1 MIPRLITALAAAMFA
16 ASAITGVAFAA
27 EPIKVGASLPLTG
40 GFSVTGDKHKVG
52 YELCVGM
59 INDNGG
65 VLGRKLELIVSDN
78 RSDTETAIS
87 QYERMINVDK
97 VDVIFGTFSSKLTFP
112 VSAITERYGMV
123 NPIPSG
129 GALRIYSIGHKNL
142 FYFQQNAAEYIGES
156 VERTLKDLVGS
167 AKMPKTVAIVR
178 ADDFFANGI
187 AAGLLGEEVKLPG
200 SGKVVAN
207 LAPGNFADLG
217 MKVVLNEKWPEEGF
231 SDWVTL
237 ANSIKRSNAEFL
249 VALTASAE
257 EAVQLTRAL
266 QTLKYQPKAI
276 FMSQGTQHEYLDSV
290 GKAAEGIMIHSSWH
304 PAANWQGLLSGKS
317 FGNNDFIAA
326 FKAKY
331 GAEPDEDGAIPF
343 ALCQGMEQAIRGAG
357 STDNKKLA
365 DWLHARTAADPVKTI
380 LGSFHW
386 DARGLPVDRPHLMT
400 QWQGGKLR
408 FIYPTDE
415 FEGTSPI
422 VYPKPQ
428 W

>member
-1 MIPRLITALAAAMFA
+1 MKFRMIPALAAALFA
-16 ASAITGVAFAA
+16 GSTLSGTSFAA
-27 EPIKVGASLPLTG
+27 EAIKIGASLPLTG
-40 GFSVTGDKHKVG
+40 GFSVVGDKHKVG

-59 INDNGG
+59 INDRGG
-65 VLGRKLELIVSDN
+65 VLGRQIELIVSDN
-78 RSDTETAIS
+78 RSDTATAIS

-97 VDVIFGTFSSKLTFP
+97 VELIFGTFSSKLTFP
-112 VSAITERYGMV
+112 VSAITEKYGMV

-142 FYFQQNAAEYIGES
+142 FYFQQNAAEYIGKTL
-156 VERTLKDLVGS
+156 ERTLNDLAASKGL
-167 AKMPKTVAIVR
+167 PKTVAMVR
-178 ADDFFANGI
+178 ADDFFANAI
-187 AAGLLGEEVKLPG
+187 AAGLLGSKVKLPG
-200 SGKVVAN
+200 SGKIVGD
-207 LAPGNFADLG
+207 LAPGALADMG

-231 SDWVTL
+231 SDWITL
-237 ANSIKRSNAEFL
+237 ANTIKRSKAEML

-276 FMSQGTQHEYLDSV
+276 FMSQGTQNEYQESV
-290 GKAAEGIMIHSSWH
+290 GTAAEGVMIHSSWH
-304 PAANWQGLLSGKS
+304 PSVDWQGRLSGKPFS
-317 FGNNDFIAA
+317 NKDFIAA

-331 GAEPDEDGAIPF
+331 GSEPDEDGAIPF

-357 STDNKKLA
+357 STDNKKIA

-380 LGSFHW
+380 LGPFHW
-386 DARGLPVDRPHLMT
+386 DSRGLPIDKSHLMT

-415 FEGTSPI
+415 FTGTSPI
-422 VYPKPQ
+422 LYPKPE

>member
-1 MIPRLITALAAAMFA
+1 MKLRLL
-16 ASAITGVAFAA
+16 SAITAATLAVTMGSSAGIGA

-65 VLGRKLELIVSDN
+65 ILGRKVDLIVSDN

-123 NPIPSG
+123 NPVPSG

-142 FYFQQNAAEYIGES
+142 FYFQQNAAEYVGKTL
-156 VERTLKDLVGS
+156 ERTLQNLAA
-167 AKMPKTVAIVR
+167 AKGLPKTVAVVR

-187 AAGLLGEEVKLPG
+187 AAGLLGSEVKLPG

-207 LAPGNFADLG
+207 LAPGNLADMG

-237 ANSIKRSNAEFL
+237 ANSIKRSNAEML
-249 VALTASAE
+249 IALTASAE

-276 FMSQGTQHEYLDSV
+276 YMSQGTQNEYQESV
-290 GKAAEGIMIHSSWH
+290 GKAAEGVMVHSSWH
-304 PAANWQGLLSGKS
+304 PAAAWKGELSGKPFS
-317 FGNNDFIAA
+317 NQDFIAA

-331 GAEPDEDGAIPF
+331 GSEPDEDGAIPF

-357 STDNKKLA
+357 STDNKKIA
-365 DWLHARTAADPVKTI
+365 DWLHARTADAPVKTI
-380 LGSFHW
+380 LGPFHW
-386 DARGLPVDRPHLMT
+386 DNRGLPVDKSHLMT

-422 VYPKPQ
+422 VYPKPE

>member
-1 MIPRLITALAAAMFA
+1 MKLKFFATLAAVALAVPALSGMPLAQQ
-16 ASAITGVAFAA
+16 
-27 EPIKVGASLPLTG
+27 PIKIGASLPLTG

-52 YELCVGM
+52 YELCVDT
-59 INDNGG
+59 INKNGG

-129 GALRIYSIGHKNL
+129 GALRIYSVGHKNL
-142 FYFQQNAAEYIGES
+142 FYFQQNAAEYIGMT
-156 VERTLKDLVGS
+156 VERTLKDLVGTS
-167 AKMPKTVAIVR
+167 KMPKTVAIVR

-187 AAGLLGEEVKLPG
+187 AAGLLGSEVKLPG

-217 MKVVLNEKWPEEGF
+217 MKVVLNEQWPEEGF

-237 ANSIKRSNAEFL
+237 ANSIKRSGAEFL

-266 QTLKYQPKAI
+266 QTLKYEPKAV
-276 FMSQGTQHEYLDSV
+276 FMSQGTQNEFQESV
-290 GKAAEGIMIHSSWH
+290 GKAADGIMIHSSWH
-304 PAANWQGLLSGKS
+304 PAANWQGLLSGKP
-317 FGNNDFIAA
+317 FGNKDFIAA

-331 GAEPDEDGAIPF
+331 GSEPDEDGAIPF

-357 STDNKKLA
+357 TTDNAKLA

-380 LGSFHW
+380 LGPFHW
-386 DARGLPVDRPHLMT
+386 DKRGLPIDRPHLMT
-400 QWQGGKLR
+400 QWQGGKLK
-408 FIYPTDE
+408 FIYPTNE
-415 FEGTSPI
+415 FEGTVPI
-422 VYPKPQ
+422 LYPKPQ